1 MTQNHAR
8 AGSPRA
14 ARVLSH
20 VAAVALVAFALVAA
34 GCASHG
40 GTKTAT
46 ASPAPAS
53 SAKTDKKSAK
63 NSRSA
68 TTNSAETNVSQAPT
82 KEPDHIKVQH
92 ILVGFAGSVPGKS
105 ITRTLDEAKAI
116 AYGLLDSAKAGT
128 SFDDLVV
135 RHTDDRPPGIYGMSN
150 TGVAPAAGEYARGS
164 MVPAFGNVGFTLKV
178 GEIGI
183 ADYDPRT
190 SPYGYHVIKRV
201 E

>member
-1 MTQNHAR
+1 MTHTHVRAR
-8 AGSPRA
+8 SPRA
-14 ARVLSH
+14 TRAIAF
-20 VAAVALVAFALVAA
+20 VAALALAGCTLLA

-40 GTKTAT
+40 GTKTAK
-46 ASPAPAS
+46 ASPAPESTAKS
-53 SAKTDKKSAK
+53 SKKSK
-63 NSRSA
+63 KSDKSKP
-68 TTNSAETNVSQAPT
+68 AETNVAQETSS
-82 KEPDHIKVQH
+82 KEPEHIKVQH
-92 ILVGFAGSVPGKS
+92 ILIGFAGSVPGKS
-105 ITRTLDEAKAI
+105 ITRSLDEAKTL
-116 AYGLLDSAKAGT
+116 AYSLLDSAKAGT

-150 TGVAPAAGEYARGS
+150 SGVAPGAGEYARGN

-178 GEIGI
+178 GDIGI